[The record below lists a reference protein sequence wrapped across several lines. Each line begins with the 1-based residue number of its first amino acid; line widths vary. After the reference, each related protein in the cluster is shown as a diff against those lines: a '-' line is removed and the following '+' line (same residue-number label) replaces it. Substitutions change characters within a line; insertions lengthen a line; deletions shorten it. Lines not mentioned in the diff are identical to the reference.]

1 MITDAAAGVG
11 ALGRVLLV
19 RTVGFESPDHFE
31 LLEELE
37 SGLCEQMDWLLCG
50 GGDGD
55 GDGSVLID
63 EPVLICF
70 QTNDELTANLARLQL
85 ELDPSD
91 DSADGGCA
99 RYLTQLLTQHVQ
111 EYELASPILSREWNA
126 HEPALPATL
135 KRTQVVE
142 LPETSFV
149 PSLHVEMDGGYV
161 SNRNLL
167 RNDDMDTTVNKYWDT
182 STLLVFDTLVSPD
195 LRKRLLDVMIGSD
208 SHSKHYDARNG
219 PDPTRW
225 VSQFQSHTFLP
236 LDGRVRTLSQP
247 RTRQTTLHEL
257 PHLSQRGM
265 DS

>member
-1 MITDAAAGVG
+1 MYDLCFICATICYTHVTSFINISADLSLVCLQLGIDCRSNDSSNTNNSIISTEPLVITDAAAGVG

-55 GDGSVLID
+55 GSVLID

-70 QTNDELTANLARLQL
+70 QTDDELTANLARLQL

-111 EYELASPILSREWNA
+111 EYELASPILSCKLKDS
-126 HEPALPATL
+126 ALT
-135 KRTQVVE
+135 
-142 LPETSFV
+142 ETI
-149 PSLHVEMDGGYV
+149 L
-161 SNRNLL
+161 
-167 RNDDMDTTVNKYWDT
+167 
-182 STLLVFDTLVSPD
+182 
-195 LRKRLLDVMIGSD
+195 
-208 SHSKHYDARNG
+208 
-219 PDPTRW
+219 TRC
-225 VSQFQSHTFLP
+225 
-236 LDGRVRTLSQP
+236 R
-247 RTRQTTLHEL
+247 
-257 PHLSQRGM
+257 
-265 DS
+265 